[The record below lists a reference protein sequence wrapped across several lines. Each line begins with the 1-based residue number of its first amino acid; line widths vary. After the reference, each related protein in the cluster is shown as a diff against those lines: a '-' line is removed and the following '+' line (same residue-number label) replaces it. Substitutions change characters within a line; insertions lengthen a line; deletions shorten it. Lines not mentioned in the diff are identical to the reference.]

1 MSFFSS
7 PAAVQKRSR
16 DDEAEECSPGKRTK
30 TFALA
35 EAQRERPS
43 DLPPPPPTPNF
54 TTALAQQ
61 QQRELEQMMSGAMH
75 REDIDMDMDGG
86 EMLPS
91 NPSHPWNAAMAPR
104 MVHQLSNHSLSTASS
119 MDSSMPTTPMDLPF
133 NEQWMPNAGSSCG
146 TARPPPQPLG
156 HGSTSSFTDANGTT
170 HVFSSSPPLSAYP
183 PPLPTPSGGALA
195 QANPMDSLA
204 FPAHAWSAAAPA
216 SSPTKT
222 SGVMRM
228 DPSMGAGAGP
238 DAHVVRELSH
248 PTYGWD
254 LPRQSSTLN
263 MGAHL
268 I

>member
-30 TFALA
+30 VRPLSLVCCRLAALVPAGITCPKGTPALGASPARQAARAGAPALTRSLHPQTFALA

-61 QQRELEQMMSGAMH
+61 QQRELEQMMSGAMY

-104 MVHQLSNHSLSTASS
+104 MVHQRASRSSVLSISYGRVLVYRV
-119 MDSSMPTTPMDLPF
+119 PTLCLPGARLADLAVLLTWPF
-133 NEQWMPNAGSSCG
+133 TFSVEPFALDRIVDGFVHADDTHG
-146 TARPPPQPLG
+146 PP
-156 HGSTSSFTDANGTT
+156 
-170 HVFSSSPPLSAYP
+170 V
-183 PPLPTPSGGALA
+183 
-195 QANPMDSLA
+195 
-204 FPAHAWSAAAPA
+204 
-216 SSPTKT
+216 
-222 SGVMRM
+222 
-228 DPSMGAGAGP
+228 
-238 DAHVVRELSH
+238 
-248 PTYGWD
+248 
-254 LPRQSSTLN
+254 
-263 MGAHL
+263 
-268 I
+268 